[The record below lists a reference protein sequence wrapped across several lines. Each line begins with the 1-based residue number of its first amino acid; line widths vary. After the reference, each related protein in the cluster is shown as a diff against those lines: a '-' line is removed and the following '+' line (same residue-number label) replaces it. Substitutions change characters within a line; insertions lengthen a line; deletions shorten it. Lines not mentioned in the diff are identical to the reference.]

1 MDAALWLYNTDR
13 LYRVVWS
20 GGGREGVGGVRS
32 HRAPSSRGSNV
43 GLIWMLLSGFTLLT
57 GHVRAI

>member
-1 MDAALWLYNTDR
+1 MSG
-13 LYRVVWS
+13 LYRVVWG

-43 GLIWMLLSGFTLLT
+43 GLIWTLLSGNTILT
-57 GHVRAI
+57 GNVRVL